1 MSEKIDDHKLSAF
14 EDPDIAKKVYK
25 IAASL
30 EELMYYTRAT
40 YGASAASDV
49 LTSISLDVIS
59 AVVILMTDPEKYKL
73 VCKDIGEML
82 HKKVVAEKKSR
93 DAREK
98 P

>member
-1 MSEKIDDHKLSAF
+1 MSCVNTS
-14 EDPDIAKKVYK
+14 
-25 IAASL
+25 
-30 EELMYYTRAT
+30 
-40 YGASAASDV
+40 YGASAAADV
-49 LTSISLDVIS
+49 LTSINLDVIS
-59 AVVILMTDPEKYKL
+59 AVVILMTDPEKYEI